1 MSPMG
6 CLACAVGGNWL
17 AYSVAAGESLSIAGL
32 LVAGIVPAIFLGG
45 AVVALAC
52 VAAWW
57 KGYAFTRRSLS
68 LRMVRGQMPRALLAT
83 LLPILVLS
91 GLMSGVLTALQ
102 AGAIAVGHTLWMGV
116 CTMREVRWQGLPG
129 ALVYAGLY
137 ILLPFALPLAVVVGL
152 VRFPVVF
159 AWLPRLFGY

>member
-68 LRMVRGQMPRALLAT
+68 LRMVRGQMLRALSAM
-83 LLPILVLS
+83 LLPILILG
-91 GLMSGVLTALQ
+91 GLTTGMLTALQ
-102 AGAIAVGHTLWMGV
+102 AGAIAVVHTVWMGAYAIK
-116 CTMREVRWQGLPG
+116 EIRWQGLPG